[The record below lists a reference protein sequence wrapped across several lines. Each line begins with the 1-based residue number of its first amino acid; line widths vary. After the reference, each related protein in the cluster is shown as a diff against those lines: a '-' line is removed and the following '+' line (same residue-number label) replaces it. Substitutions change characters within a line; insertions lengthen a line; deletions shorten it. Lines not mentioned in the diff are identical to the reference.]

1 MSNKSKTV
9 LLEMSSNEATMLTA
23 HLTEF
28 LSGSQGRI
36 QRLTNRK
43 YDLLDIILFAKFGFK
58 SSVTLGFQR
67 LKPYFTNNHWRIVKD
82 ITEIDFKIK
91 KMEYSNLYLDKVNQ
105 QVHHLISMDNYSP
118 YEPYQVYDD
127 LKWRQLVEKYTELG
141 TIQTEDELKNIISEM
156 CEASGNR

>member
-9 LLEMSSNEATMLTA
+9 LLELPSSEATTLTA

-36 QRLTNRK
+36 RRLTNRK
-43 YDLLDIILFAKFGFK
+43 YDLLDIVLFAKFGFK

-82 ITEIDFKIK
+82 MIEIDSKVK
-91 KMEYSNLYLDKVNQ
+91 KMEYYNISLDKVNH
-105 QVHHLISMDNYSP
+105 QVHHLISMDNYSS
-118 YEPYQVYDD
+118 YESFQVYDD
-127 LKWRQLVEKYTELG
+127 LKWRQLGEKYIELG
-141 TIQTEDELKNIISEM
+141 AIQTEDELKNIIADI
-156 CEASGNR
+156 CEASEKR

>member
-1 MSNKSKTV
+1 MSNQSKTV
-9 LLEMSSNEATMLTA
+9 LLELSSNEATTLTA

-82 ITEIDFKIK
+82 IMEIDFKIK

-141 TIQTEDELKNIISEM
+141 TIQTEDELRNIISEM

>member
-9 LLEMSSNEATMLTA
+9 LLELSSNEAAILTA

-43 YDLLDIILFAKFGFK
+43 YDLLDIVLFAKFGFK

-82 ITEIDFKIK
+82 IMEIDFKVK
-91 KMEYSNLYLDKVNQ
+91 KMEYSNLSLVKVNQ
-105 QVHHLISMDNYSP
+105 QVHHLVGMENYSS
-118 YEPYQVYDD
+118 YEPFQVYDD
-127 LKWRQLVEKYTELG
+127 LKWRQLGEKYIELG
-141 TIQTEDELKNIISEM
+141 VIHTEDELKNIISDM
-156 CEASGNR
+156 CEASGKS

>member
-1 MSNKSKTV
+1 MSNKLKTV
-9 LLEMSSNEATMLTA
+9 LLELSSNEATMLTA

-43 YDLLDIILFAKFGFK
+43 YDLLDIVLFAKFGFK

-82 ITEIDFKIK
+82 IMEIDFKVK
-91 KMEYSNLYLDKVNQ
+91 KMEYSNLSLDKVNQ
-105 QVHHLISMDNYSP
+105 QVHHLICMENYSP
-118 YEPYQVYDD
+118 YELFQVYDD
-127 LKWRQLVEKYTELG
+127 LKWRQLGEKYIELG
-141 TIQTEDELKNIISEM
+141 AIQTEDELKNIITDM
-156 CEASGNR
+156 CEASEKR

>member
-9 LLEMSSNEATMLTA
+9 LLELSSNEATILTA

-43 YDLLDIILFAKFGFK
+43 YDLLDTILFAKFGFK

-82 ITEIDFKIK
+82 IMEIDFKIK
-91 KMEYSNLYLDKVNQ
+91 KMDYSNLCLDIVNQ
-105 QVHHLISMDNYSP
+105 QVHHLISMDNYSR
-118 YEPYQVYDD
+118 YEPYQLYDD

-141 TIQTEDELKNIISEM
+141 TIQTEDELRNIISEM
-156 CEASGNR
+156 YEASGNR

>member
-9 LLEMSSNEATMLTA
+9 LLELPSIEATTLTA

-43 YDLLDIILFAKFGFK
+43 YDLLDIVLFAKFGFK

-82 ITEIDFKIK
+82 IIEIDFKIK
-91 KMEYSNLYLDKVNQ
+91 KMEYSNLALDKVNE
-105 QVHHLISMDNYSP
+105 QVHHLISMDNYSS
-118 YEPYQVYDD
+118 YESFQVYND
-127 LKWRQLVEKYTELG
+127 LKWRQLAEKYIELG
-141 TIQTEDELKNIISEM
+141 AIQTVDELKNIVTDI
-156 CEASGNR
+156 CEAS

>member
-1 MSNKSKTV
+1 MSNKSKNIH
-9 LLEMSSNEATMLTA
+9 LDLPINEAVALIT

-91 KMEYSNLYLDKVNQ
+91 KMDYSNLYLDKVNQ
-105 QVHHLISMDNYSP
+105 QVHHLISMDNYSR
-118 YEPYQVYDD
+118 YEPCQLYDD

-156 CEASGNR
+156 CEASRNR